1 MDTPDTPD
9 TPDEAPPFDLVS
21 ELRNLAADILKH
33 NPRQI
38 DYQDAVRHG
47 TIAAL
52 IELLEHA
59 RYQSHVA
66 QQMEALLAQLGPAAD
81 AIAAGGIGGALGLLR
96 AVQQG

>member
-9 TPDEAPPFDLVS
+9 TPEPTPLNPDAMRKIAHRLMVESGRLPWEEDRFTRAVMLNAS
-21 ELRNLAADILKH
+21 AD
-33 NPRQI
+33 
-38 DYQDAVRHG
+38 
-47 TIAAL
+47 
-52 IELLEHA
+52 LLEHA